1 VVTTYDEETDQIGIE
16 HTGHG
21 VEPDACCVALRQ
33 TFPGDRRRRWR
44 LTGRA
49 GFVPGPN
56 MRNNLRADEIIDP
69 V

>member
-1 VVTTYDEETDQIGIE
+1 M
-16 HTGHG
+16 

-33 TFPGDRRRRWR
+33 TFPGDRGGAWR